1 MSEHEKLD
9 LILSEIQGIKQDL
22 RQEIQ
27 ETKQELQQGMQE
39 IKQELQQEIQETK
52 QELQQE
58 IQETKQEL
66 QQEIQETKQELQQ
79 EIQETKQELQQEI
92 QETKQELQELETQL
106 ETIEGRMKIIEQKTT
121 KVELQLENGVR
132 TNIQLLAE
140 NFVDLTRKLN
150 QAIPV
155 ADKNLAY
162 EVKVNY
168 LLEEVEQLKKHVKE
182 LMKSA

>member
-52 QELQQE
+52 QELRQE

-66 QQEIQETKQELQQ
+66 RQEIQETKQELP
-79 EIQETKQELQQEI
+79 
-92 QETKQELQELETQL
+92 ELENRMETL
-106 ETIEGRMKIIEQKTT
+106 EGQRKIRQQTT

>member
-52 QELQQE
+52 QGLQQKIQETKQELQQK

-79 EIQETKQELQQEI
+79 EIQE
-92 QETKQELQELETQL
+92 LETRM
-106 ETIEGRMKIIEQKTT
+106 ETIEGQMKIIEQKTT